1 MKIGGFQKNSLID
14 FPGTIAC
21 ILFTQGCNF
30 KCPYCHNSDL
40 VGHNIEQGFH
50 SSLEKGKKNR
60 QANLQDKNLYDEDR
74 IFEFLNSRKSF
85 LDGVVIS
92 GGEPT
97 LQEDLIQFCEQI
109 KQMGYQIKL
118 DTNGARPKVLET
130 LISKNL
136 IDYISMDIKTSHDK
150 YNWVAKT
157 GIDISRIMDSVHLI
171 LKTALDY
178 EFRSTC
184 CKPFITRETMHGI
197 GEMIQ
202 GAKRY
207 FLQNCSRK
215 VKVLDPKFITD
226 DNRFFSDT
234 GMLELKE
241 IVDQYVQVSII
252 R

>member
-21 ILFTQGCNF
+21 IIFTQGCNF
-30 KCPYCHNSDL
+30 KCPYCHNPDL
-40 VGHNIEQGFH
+40 VAYIEKDSEI
-50 SSLEKGKKNR
+50 SSEKDKQRR
-60 QANLQDKNLYDEDR
+60 QANLNDENLYDEDK
-74 IFEFLNSRKSF
+74 IFEFLNRRKSF

-97 LQEDLIQFCEQI
+97 LQNDLIQFCKQI
-109 KQMGYQIKL
+109 KQMGYRIKL
-118 DTNGARPKVLET
+118 DSNGTRPKILET
-130 LISKNL
+130 LISNNL
-136 IDYISMDIKTSHDK
+136 VDYISMDIKTSHDK
-150 YNWVAKT
+150 YQTIAT
-157 GIDISRIMDSVHLI
+157 GGTDISKITDSVQLI
-171 LKTALDY
+171 LETAPDY

-184 CKPFITRETMHGI
+184 CKPFITRETMHRI

-234 GMLELKE
+234 EMLELKE
-241 IVDQYVQVSII
+241 IIDQYVQVSII